1 MFSLKALDSRLID
14 DFRNGGEGAFK
25 MIYSTFGPKVY
36 AFAFSF
42 LKDKARSDEIVQETF
57 ILLWE
62 NRLKF
67 DGDKAFEP
75 YLFTISKRLILD
87 SFRKATSTNLFKEQ
101 LLLKMATAHNDTEE
115 EIMFAD
121 LMGFTERV
129 IKDLPKQQ
137 QVVFR
142 LSRFEG
148 LSYDEIGLHLN
159 LSRNTVKNH
168 LVIALKTVRTQFVNQ
183 EVICSLLLL
192 TSLLT

>member
-1 MFSLKALDSRLID
+1 MFSLKALDNCLIN
-14 DFRNGGEGAFK
+14 DFRNGSEAAFK
-25 MIYSTFGPKVY
+25 VIYNTFSANVY

-42 LKDKARSDEIVQETF
+42 LKDRDKSEEIVQETF
-57 ILLWE
+57 IILWE

-67 DGDKAFEP
+67 DENRAFEP

-87 SFRKATSTNLFKEQ
+87 SFRKATNINLFKEK

-115 EIMFAD
+115 EIMLAD
-121 LMGFTERV
+121 LIGFTERV

-148 LSYDEIGLHLN
+148 LSYDEIGLQLN

-168 LVIALKTVRTQFVNQ
+168 LVIALKTVRTQFARQ
-183 EVICSLLLL
+183 EVIYSLLLL
-192 TSLLT
+192 ASLLT